1 MVGGAG
7 KLIQRRLENQGGGLE
22 EQVGAGGRQGE
33 VDGDQRGHVE
43 ERGGGGGRGGE
54 VLLRL
59 DEVDQGHLGWQQET
73 HLRENI
79 ASDLDNIM
87 TIGRIVNEK
96 YIETRFTLKR
106 VKLFQL
112 VVKST
117 TSELYRDLSALSPLT
132 QSHRQIFS
140 TFFSPLH
147 LPLITEF
154 TFHNFFHSFH
164 CMAIHE
170 DDMCVT
176 AS

>member
-7 KLIQRRLENQGGGLE
+7 KLIQRRLQNQGGGLE
-22 EQVGAGGRQGE
+22 EQVGAGGRRGE
-33 VDGDQRGHVE
+33 VDEDQRGHVE
-43 ERGGGGGRGGE
+43 EGGGGGGGRGGE

-96 YIETRFTLKR
+96 YIGTRFTLKR

-147 LPLITEF
+147 LPLITEI
-154 TFHNFFHSFH
+154 TFHNFSLYG
-164 CMAIHE
+164 
-170 DDMCVT
+170 DT
-176 AS
+176 